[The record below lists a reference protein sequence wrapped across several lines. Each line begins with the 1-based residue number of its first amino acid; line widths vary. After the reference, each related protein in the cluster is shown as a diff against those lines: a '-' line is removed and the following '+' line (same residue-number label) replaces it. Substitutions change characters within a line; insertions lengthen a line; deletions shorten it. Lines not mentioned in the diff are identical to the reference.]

1 MTTIFI
7 TIEWF
12 HPAYKAGGPVQSIAN
27 LVDQY
32 RQEGVQFKIFCSST
46 DLDDTVNEGVQFD
59 AWNNYNNYTQVWYT
73 SPAKRSVSVMLREIK
88 QCNASVLFAI
98 GIYSGYYNLVPLLFS
113 KVPVKIMSVRGMVHP
128 GALSQKAF
136 KKKIYLSLIKLIGL
150 QKRCSFHAT
159 DTTEQHFIQQTFG
172 IGVNTFVA
180 GNYPRL
186 FKLQT
191 ASDKQAGILQL
202 VTIALVSPMKNIALV
217 LDALKDCSQHINY
230 HIYGPIKDEVYWQL
244 CQEKIT
250 VLPKHIKVTY
260 HGNVVPTKVEASLQ
274 LMKVFIMP
282 SKSEN
287 FGHAIIEA
295 LSAGKPVITSHYTP
309 FNNLHNEMAGS
320 NVSIDNTHE
329 LTAAIDFFAA
339 MPASEFAAWNKGAN
353 DYALKRVDINLLN
366 EQYDVMFGRHQLP
379 QENN

>member
-7 TIEWF
+7 TIDWF

-27 LVDQY
+27 LVEQY
-32 RQEGVQFKIFCSST
+32 RQEGVQFKIFCSGN
-46 DLDDTVNEGVQFD
+46 DLDGTVNEGVQFD
-59 AWNNYNNYTQVWYT
+59 SWNNYNPYTQVWYT
-73 SPAKRSVSVMLREIK
+73 SPGKRSVAVLLREIK

-98 GIYSGYYNLVPLLFS
+98 GIYSWYFNLVPLLFS
-113 KVPVKIMSVRGMVHP
+113 KVPVKIMSVRGMLHP

-136 KKKIYLSLIKLIGL
+136 KKKIYLSLFKLIGL

-159 DTTEQHFIQQTFG
+159 DTTEKNFIQQTFG
-172 IGVNTFVA
+172 IGANVFVA

-191 ASDKQAGILQL
+191 ANDKQSGVLQL

-217 LDALKDCSQHINY
+217 LDALKDCSQHVNY
-230 HIYGPIKDEVYWQL
+230 HIYGPLKDEAYWQL
-244 CQEKIT
+244 CQGKIT
-250 VLPKHIKVTY
+250 VLPEHIKVTY
-260 HGNVVPTKVEASLQ
+260 HGNVVPTKVEATLQ
-274 LMKVFIMP
+274 LMEVFIMP

-295 LSAGKPVITSHYTP
+295 LSAGKPVVTSHHTP
-309 FNNLHNEMAGS
+309 FNNLHNEMAGR
-320 NVSIDNTHE
+320 NVSIDNTSE

-339 MPASEFAAWNKGAN
+339 MPANEFAAWNKCAN
-353 DYALKRVDINLLN
+353 DYALKSFDINLLN
-366 EQYDVMFGRHQLP
+366 EQYDAMFGLNQLP
-379 QENN
+379 HENN